1 QGRRAKRMACIRA
14 DRASVTSRACASVTL
29 DDEHSGSHRC
39 LTSSALR
46 VKARE
51 LRWPT
56 MPQIQHELKIRATPE
71 SIRKALVSA
80 DAVRAWHGGKVTA
93 NHQELRLSFADAPTF
108 RWRVVDDATHDRVT
122 WKCVEGPSDA
132 VGTEARFSIL
142 P

>member
-1 QGRRAKRMACIRA
+1 
-14 DRASVTSRACASVTL
+14 
-29 DDEHSGSHRC
+29 
-39 LTSSALR
+39 
-46 VKARE
+46 
-51 LRWPT
+51 

-108 RWRVVDDATHDRVT
+108 RWRVIDDATHDRVT

-132 VGTEARFSIL
+132 VGTEARFSISPADRGRHL
-142 P
+142 LELAHAGWPDERGSFRRYNTIWGVLLYQLRQYIENGATGTFLQ